1 MLNENIWLTDVTEL
15 KPGLLSE
22 NKSLLATLNP
32 TCLMLF
38 FLIIGKEGHRI
49 HPLLASKSLEYN
61 VYFKTAGESWMSQST
76 ALRERVV
83 VDFFLCDCERS
94 QGELKSWDMSSR
106 EAEARGMPTYS
117 LWLRQEVWWWPL
129 L

>member
-15 KPGLLSE
+15 KPGLLSA
-22 NKSLLATLNP
+22 NKSLLATLDP
-32 TCLMLF
+32 MSLMLF
-38 FLIIGKEGHRI
+38 FFIIGKEGHRI
-49 HPLLASKSLEYN
+49 HPLLASKSWEYH
-61 VYFKTAGESWMSQST
+61 VCFKAAGESRMSQST
-76 ALRERVV
+76 SLREQVV
-83 VDFFLCDCERS
+83 VDFFLCDCKRS

-106 EAEARGMPTYS
+106 EAEARGVSTYS